1 MSDSTSANSIE
12 IEFLIQRI
20 RQFARDRD
28 WEQFHSPK
36 NLAMGVSVEAAE
48 LLEIFQ
54 WLTEEESKNLDSTQ
68 HGRVEEEIADV
79 AVYLLKLADSLGID
93 LLDAIDRK
101 LTKNEIK
108 YPAELVRGSAKK
120 YSEYH

>member
-1 MSDSTSANSIE
+1 MSDSSSIVE
-12 IEFLIQRI
+12 IETLIQRI

-48 LLEIFQ
+48 LVEIFQ

-68 HGRVEEEIADV
+68 QGRVEEELADV
-79 AVYLLKLADSLGID
+79 AVYLLKIADCLNID

-108 YPAELVRGSAKK
+108 YPADLVRGSAKK
-120 YSEYH
+120 YSDYH

>member
-1 MSDSTSANSIE
+1 MSDNSSTSNVE
-12 IEFLIQRI
+12 IETLIQRI

-28 WEQFHSPK
+28 WEQYHSPK

-48 LLEIFQ
+48 LVEIFQ
-54 WLTEEESKNLDSTQ
+54 WLTEDESKNLDSTQ
-68 HGRVEEEIADV
+68 QGRVEEEIADV
-79 AVYLLKLADSLGID
+79 AVYLLKIADSLGID

-108 YPAELVRGSAKK
+108 YPADLVRGSAKK
-120 YSEYH
+120 YSDYH